1 MRTAKLSSRAVRL
14 RNVRPAGYWDQA
26 DEFSD
31 EYMDAEDEQ
40 NAAAM
45 DQLRELLSEGLCA
58 LQAETYGLTKLVSPA
73 IEDPGKLRITTLMD
87 GNPLGHQE
95 PVTLSE
101 IVIELWGCFKRGATC
116 RALFAEV

>member
-1 MRTAKLSSRAVRL
+1 MARLENRAVRL
-14 RNVRPAGYWDQA
+14 RNVRPVWYWDQA
-26 DEFSD
+26 DEFAD

-73 IEDPGKLRITTLMD
+73 IDEPGKLRITTLMD

-95 PVTLSE
+95 PVTLSD

-116 RALFAEV
+116 QALFAEA